1 MGVRFIEAAFLL
13 DCLKNGARLG
23 RSLNVGRQNLI
34 CSRDELIDAFRTVG
48 RSIEQQELDR
58 IYTAF
63 VDLPNNT
70 YSGNLFCEPLFEL
83 LGATEVVSV
92 DYSDYEKATLI
103 HDFNEPLPTQLLSA
117 FDTVLDF
124 GTLEHIFN
132 VPVAFGNMLRAV
144 KPGGHY
150 IAALPCN
157 NLPGH
162 GLYQFSPEFFYSVL
176 VPQNGFTLDRLL
188 ISEDITKFRFRVVP
202 NPHTTK
208 GRVTFIN
215 SKETSLFVRA
225 RRIGEVPAQLQAYQ
239 SDYVALWTNAAQKAR
254 SSADTSAKRLR
265 SAVAALYRRIVPEPI
280 RRLRQRLVPRFKR
293 SPSIRS
299 FEPYR

>member
-13 DCLKNGARLG
+13 DCLKNGVQLG

-34 CSRDELIDAFRTVG
+34 CAREDLSDAFRTLG
-48 RSIEQQELDR
+48 RSIAQQDLDR
-58 IYTAF
+58 IYKTF

-103 HDFNEPLPTQLLSA
+103 HDLNQPLPAQLLSA

-132 VPVAFGNMLRAV
+132 VPVALANMLRAV

-176 VPQNGFTLDRLL
+176 VPQNGFTLDCLL
-188 ISEDITKFRFRVVP
+188 ISQDITKSRFRVAP

-208 GRVTFIN
+208 RRVTFTN

-225 RRIGEVPAQLQAYQ
+225 RRIGDVPDRLQAYQ
-239 SDYVALWTNAAQKAR
+239 SDYVALWTNTSQEPRPSVGAAAR
-254 SSADTSAKRLR
+254 GLR
-265 SAVAALYRRIVPEPI
+265 GTVAALYRSIVPEPI

-299 FEPYR
+299 FPPYR